1 MAIDQR
7 SGTKVIRNLRK
18 EDTPATR
25 VDPHPYIGIVKN
37 NLDPTRSGR
46 VQVWIPDLGGVEDE
60 KQNWRTVGYASP
72 YMGYTTNPNLSD
84 QSDTFTSVTNTY
96 GMWMV
101 PPDIG
106 VHVIVIFIA
115 GDPLR
120 GYWTSCVNP
129 NLSHHMLP
137 GLAGSTNVHLG
148 PNQFTSNV
156 NIPVAEFNENK
167 TENVTNSA
175 FYNLAKPIHTPQY
188 DILKQQG
195 LDLDS
200 LRGAISSSSQR
211 ETPSAV
217 FGISTPG
224 RPLNDPAED
233 PDYLTKLNNDSLGS
247 EFHKVKT
254 RKGGHTFVLDDGTT
268 LGADQ
273 LVRLRTA
280 TGHQIMFH
288 DTNEMIYLS
297 HANGDS
303 WIEMDKN
310 GTISMYAKGGYN
322 IRSEQTINFH
332 SDKNIN
338 FDSGGSIKLR
348 AENKLELES
357 QETSLLQNKFSLT
370 TTGTTQ
376 FKAGGQFKVQ
386 ADAKIS
392 IKAGG
397 ILALEGTQILQN
409 SGGTET
415 VDPVKVMKENKL
427 KDTTLQNGLWRVGS
441 QTLNTI
447 CTTAP
452 THEPYPR
459 DQQAQF
465 YNPNN
470 SNSKLLGQP
479 TYGPGFD
486 ATKSTVGT
494 EVTEPAG
501 TKDLRN
507 QPEPVGKVGNLSKD
521 QLTSYMAQIGKSES
535 SGNYSAV
542 NELGYLGK
550 YQFGYQALIDEGY
563 IKSSVTSNGQ
573 MSNANSWT
581 GKDGITSK
589 ESFLANK
596 TIQESTM
603 VGYTKKNYTQ
613 LLSNGTVTQD
623 TTVDEV
629 GGLLAVSHLLG
640 AGGAKTWRNTG
651 GGADANGTTG
661 DTYFQKGKF
670 AVAVLSPQLP
680 AVQAG

>member
-415 VDPVKVMKENKL
+415 VDPVKGMKENKL
-427 KDTTLQNGLWRVGS
+427 KDTTLQNGFWRVGS

-465 YNPNN
+465 YNPDN

-494 EVTEPAG
+494 EVTGPAG

-535 SGNYSAV
+535 SGDYSAV

-550 YQFGYQALIDEGY
+550 YQFGIGTLELLGVYNATLFLNDPILQERVFHTNLSRNKWILRRDIKRFVGLVINGQEITESGILAAAHLAGAGNVKKYLRSNGELNVDDDFGSSVSYY
-563 IKSSVTSNGQ
+563 IKKFSGYDISHVTP
-573 MSNANSWT
+573 
-581 GKDGITSK
+581 
-589 ESFLANK
+589 
-596 TIQESTM
+596 
-603 VGYTKKNYTQ
+603 KKNP
-613 LLSNGTVTQD
+613 
-623 TTVDEV
+623 
-629 GGLLAVSHLLG
+629 
-640 AGGAKTWRNTG
+640 RI
-651 GGADANGTTG
+651 
-661 DTYFQKGKF
+661 
-670 AVAVLSPQLP
+670 
-680 AVQAG
+680 

>member
-310 GTISMYAKGGYN
+310 GAISMYAKGGYN

-415 VDPVKVMKENKL
+415 VDPVKGMKENKL
-427 KDTTLQNGLWRVGS
+427 KDTTLQNGFWRVGS

-465 YNPNN
+465 YNPDN

-494 EVTEPAG
+494 EVTGPAG

-535 SGNYSAV
+535 SGDYSAV

-550 YQFGYQALIDEGY
+550 YQFGIGTLELLGVYNATLFLNDPILQERVFHTNLSRNKWILRRDIKRFVGLVINGQEITESGILAAAHLAGAGNVKKYLRSNGELNVDDDFGSSVSYY
-563 IKSSVTSNGQ
+563 IKKFSGYDISHVTP
-573 MSNANSWT
+573 
-581 GKDGITSK
+581 
-589 ESFLANK
+589 
-596 TIQESTM
+596 
-603 VGYTKKNYTQ
+603 KKNP
-613 LLSNGTVTQD
+613 
-623 TTVDEV
+623 
-629 GGLLAVSHLLG
+629 
-640 AGGAKTWRNTG
+640 RI
-651 GGADANGTTG
+651 
-661 DTYFQKGKF
+661 
-670 AVAVLSPQLP
+670 
-680 AVQAG
+680 